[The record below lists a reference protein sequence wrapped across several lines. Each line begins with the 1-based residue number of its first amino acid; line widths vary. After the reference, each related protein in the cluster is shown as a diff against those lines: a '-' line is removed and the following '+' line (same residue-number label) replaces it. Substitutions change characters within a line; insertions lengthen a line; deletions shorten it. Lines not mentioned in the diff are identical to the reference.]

1 MKRTLQLILIVATVA
16 ALVTSVGV
24 ASVAATPSDHP
35 GCKDHNKDKNK
46 HCDSDGKDVPNK
58 KSGDK
63 NVARGGDGGDGGTVE
78 DNAGNGPDDQNKII
92 CPHGDCNNNNQDT
105 NDASGGDGGDA
116 TASS

>member
-1 MKRTLQLILIVATVA
+1 MATVA
-16 ALVTSVGV
+16 ALITSVGV
-24 ASVAATPSDHP
+24 TSVAATSDHP
-35 GCKDHNKDKNK
+35 GCNDYNKDKNK
-46 HCDSDGKDVPNK
+46 HCDSDDKDIPDK
-58 KSGDK
+58 KGGDK

-92 CPHGDCNNNNQDT
+92 CPHGDCDNNNQDT